1 MRMQIM
7 TATMGKEKGH
17 DGNKELRHTGQ
28 TVSNNNTLLG
38 GLLAGLGTL
47 LLFRRKKNSSEK

>member
-1 MRMQIM
+1 M

-28 TVSNNNTLLG
+28 TESNNNTLLG